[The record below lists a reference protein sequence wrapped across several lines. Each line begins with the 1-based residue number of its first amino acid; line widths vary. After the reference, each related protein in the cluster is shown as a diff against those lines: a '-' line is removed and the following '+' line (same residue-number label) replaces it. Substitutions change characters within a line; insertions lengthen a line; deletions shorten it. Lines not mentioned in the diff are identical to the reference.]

1 MNQSTDR
8 RPYNIVV
15 GIDYS
20 EMSKLVLEEAVRVA
34 DAHEFSHIHVLYA
47 VPDTNVGAGLLSS
60 ADPTLTTGVTP
71 TVTSAPL
78 SAEMSVDVQKYVEK
92 VLTGLTRQAG
102 TADST
107 DGMRWTTHLR
117 HSEPAHALAQLAADV
132 EADLILVGT
141 HGRRGLARFLLGSVA
156 ESVVRLAP
164 CPVLV
169 VRPRGAQSAVE
180 DVKIEPPCPDCL
192 EARRASQGEVF
203 WCERHRTHHERAHT
217 YHFRPFRDS
226 RQSGLLI
233 HPMD

>member
-1 MNQSTDR
+1 MNESTDR
-8 RPYNIVV
+8 HPYNIVV

-20 EMSKLVLEEAVRVA
+20 EMSNLVLEEAVRMA
-34 DAHEFSHIHVLYA
+34 DAHEFSHIHVLHA
-47 VPDTNVGAGLLSS
+47 APDPNVGAGLLSA

-71 TVTSAPL
+71 VVTTLPPSAETSA
-78 SAEMSVDVQKYVEK
+78 DVQKYVEK
-92 VLTGLTRQAG
+92 VLTELAQRTG
-102 TADST
+102 TADAS
-107 DGMRWTTHLR
+107 DSIRWTTHLR
-117 HSEPAHALAQLAADV
+117 HSEPAHALAQLAADI

-141 HGRRGLARFLLGSVA
+141 HSRRGLARFLLGSVA

-180 DVKIEPPCPDCL
+180 EVKIEPPCPDCL
-192 EARRASQGEVF
+192 AVRRASQGEVF
-203 WCERHRTHHERAHT
+203 WCDRHRTHHERAHT